1 MTEEIKKTEEV
12 EDITQAPKYWLPGN
26 VYTVL
31 KWIGLALIPVI
42 SWAYSSLGE
51 VWGWPSVEQVTTTL
65 DVIGVAVAVVI
76 GASSLKA
83 KLSK

>member
-1 MTEEIKKTEEV
+1 MTKEIKET
-12 EDITQAPKYWLPGN
+12 EDITQAPKYWLPDN
-26 VYTVL
+26 VYTAL
-31 KWIGLALIPVI
+31 KWIGLALIPVV

>member
-1 MTEEIKKTEEV
+1 MTEEIKET
-12 EDITQAPKYWLPGN
+12 EDITQAPKYWLPDN
-26 VYTVL
+26 VYTAL
-31 KWIGLALIPVI
+31 KWIGLALIPVV

-65 DVIGVAVAVVI
+65 DVIGVAVVVVI

>member
-1 MTEEIKKTEEV
+1 MTKEIEKTEEI
-12 EDITQAPKYWLPGN
+12 EDITQAPKYWLPDN
-26 VYTVL
+26 VYTAL

-42 SWAYSSLGE
+42 SWVYNSLGE
-51 VWGWPSVEQVTTTL
+51 VWGWPSAEQVTSTL
-65 DVIGVAVAVVI
+65 DIIGVAVAVII

>member
-1 MTEEIKKTEEV
+1 MTEEIKET
-12 EDITQAPKYWLPGN
+12 EDITQAPKYWLPDN
-26 VYTVL
+26 VYTAL

-51 VWGWPSVEQVTTTL
+51 VWGWPFVEQVTTTL
-65 DVIGVAVAVVI
+65 DIIGVAVAVVI